1 MNSLPYSFFVN
12 FTGAKLKVASSISRL
27 NAIIITKPNQIQKDI
42 IELYNTDD
50 AISYY
55 GINSKEKTFTESF
68 FGFQNKNGN
77 FPEILTFYNLYENDM
92 PASLK
97 GTKQFDITSL
107 KQKGSF
113 GVSIGGV
120 EKQVKIDLTDK
131 VSFTDIA
138 TAIQVAINELGISSE
153 NKPTEPPAT
162 EPTQPD
168 ISDNPDIETPTENE
182 ANNNE
187 VENDSVSD
195 VNTQDNSSDSQPNN
209 QQDNTSENSDT
220 EANVSHET
228 TENESNQSNMPANAV
243 LDSISNDSSQ
253 DNNQQA
259 DTNSENET
267 QDNTEN
273 EVNNNDVSHET
284 TDNIPVET
292 ETANGN
298 DGEVNSESQNV
309 SEVIQDEPNKDNSIQ
324 DNSSENINATTS
336 DKVNDTE
343 DTESEVKEDLGF
355 KNAKFIFNSITSG
368 FELQSGIVGKSS
380 VVGYITSGASD
391 VDLAPLLKMRDID
404 GAIIIN
410 GKDKET
416 FMQAVN
422 NIISSNGNFYSISAL
437 FDLDKQ
443 DMQDFSSAI
452 SATKGRYLGV
462 IGKHD
467 KRLIGTENPFA
478 SINGYDGIIINF
490 NPTDTLNL
498 NEITQ
503 GFIASLDLTQPNSV
517 ISLNFIPATKYDSE
531 NTIYK
536 QSQITNLNKNRA
548 NGIFAVGDFGERNVY
563 YGEGKICGDIFKTA
577 NSYVWN
583 SFVKFNIEKAMFGFI
598 SNSSIVGVRS
608 QTDIRLLLDT
618 ATNQCENF
626 VAAGIIIPDAILT
639 GSEKIALQ
647 KALNGSQD
655 DFTSCLNNGYVIQF
669 IKNSV
674 NEITNSVTSEFQLI
688 YIMNVAGDRVKI
700 SSLFI

>member
-12 FTGAKLKVASSISRL
+12 FTGSKLKVASSISRL
-27 NAIIITKPNQIQKDI
+27 NAIVITKPTQIQKNI

-55 GINSKEKTFTESF
+55 GINSKEKTFTENF

-77 FPEILTFYNLYENDM
+77 FPEILTIYNLYENDM

-97 GTKQFDITSL
+97 GTQQFDISTL

-138 TAIQVAINELGISSE
+138 TAIQVAINALGTSSE
-153 NKPTEPPAT
+153 TNPTEPT
-162 EPTQPD
+162 EPDT
-168 ISDNPDIETPTENE
+168 SDTTEVETTTENE
-182 ANNNE
+182 ASNSVNA
-187 VENDSVSD
+187 VETDSVSD
-195 VNTQDNSSDSQPNN
+195 TNTQDNSSDSQPNN
-209 QQDNTSENSDT
+209 QQDNTSENTNPDS
-220 EANVSHET
+220 EANVLHET
-228 TENESNQSNMPANAV
+228 SDNESNQSNMPANAV
-243 LDSISNDSSQ
+243 LDSISDDSSQ
-253 DNNQQA
+253 DNNQQTE
-259 DTNSENET
+259 TNNENEVAT

-273 EVNNNDVSHET
+273 EVNNNVSHET
-284 TDNIPVET
+284 E
-292 ETANGN
+292 
-298 DGEVNSESQNV
+298 NSEVVSETTNDNNTEPANENQN
-309 SEVIQDEPNKDNSIQ
+309 EVIQDESTQDNLIQ
-324 DNSSENINATTS
+324 DVTTSEN
-336 DKVNDTE
+336 VNENVSHETIKTE
-343 DTESEVKEDLGF
+343 TDNQEPEVTEDLGF
-355 KNAKFIFNSITSG
+355 KNAKFIFNNITSG

-404 GAIIIN
+404 GAIITQ

-416 FMQAVN
+416 FIEAVN

-443 DMQDFSSAI
+443 EIQDFSSAI
-452 SATKGRYLGV
+452 SATKGRYLGI

-478 SINGYDGIIINF
+478 SINGYDGIIINL
-490 NPTDTLNL
+490 NPLETLNL

-608 QTDIRLLLDT
+608 PTDIRLLLDT

-626 VAAGIIIPDAILT
+626 VSAGIIIANPILT

-647 KALNGSQD
+647 KALNGNQD
-655 DFTSCLNNGYVIQF
+655 NFTSCLNNGYVIQF

>member
-27 NAIIITKPNQIQKDI
+27 NAIVITKPTQIQKNI

-55 GINSKEKTFTESF
+55 GINSKEKTFTENF
-68 FGFQNKNGN
+68 FSFQNKNGN
-77 FPEILTFYNLYENDM
+77 FPEILTIYNLYENDM

-97 GTKQFDITSL
+97 GTQQFDISTL

-120 EKQVKIDLTDK
+120 EKQVKIDLTNK

-138 TAIQVAINELGISSE
+138 TAIQKAINALGTSSE
-153 NKPTEPPAT
+153 TEPTEPPVT
-162 EPTQPD
+162 EPEQSTP
-168 ISDNPDIETPTENE
+168 INPDTMPEVETPTDTNT
-182 ANNNE
+182 NNSINE
-187 VENDSVSD
+187 VEN
-195 VNTQDNSSDSQPNN
+195 NSEAVVSQPDN
-209 QQDNTSENSDT
+209 QQETTSENTNSDTEASETT

-228 TENESNQSNMPANAV
+228 SENESNQSNMPANAV
-243 LDSISNDSSQ
+243 LDSIQ
-253 DNNQQA
+253 DTSDNQQTE
-259 DTNSENET
+259 TNNENEVTT

-273 EVNNNDVSHET
+273 EVSNNDVSHET
-284 TDNIPVET
+284 E
-292 ETANGN
+292 
-298 DGEVNSESQNV
+298 NSEVV
-309 SEVIQDEPNKDNSIQ
+309 SETTNNNDTEPANENQSKVIQDNLIQ
-324 DNSSENINATTS
+324 DVTTSENVSHETI
-336 DKVNDTE
+336 KTE
-343 DTESEVKEDLGF
+343 TDNQEPEVSEDLGF
-355 KNAKFIFNSITSG
+355 KNAKFIFNNITSG
-368 FELQSGIVGKSS
+368 FELQSGVVGKSS

-404 GAIIIN
+404 GAIITQ

-416 FMQAVN
+416 FIEAVN

-490 NPTDTLNL
+490 NPLETLNL

-531 NTIYK
+531 NTIFK

-608 QTDIRLLLDT
+608 PTDIRLLLDT

-626 VAAGIIIPDAILT
+626 VSAGIIIANPILT

-647 KALNGSQD
+647 KALNGNQD
-655 DFTSCLNNGYVIQF
+655 NFTSCLNNGYVIQF

>member
-27 NAIIITKPNQIQKDI
+27 NAIVITKPTQIQKDI
-42 IELYNTDD
+42 IELYNVDD

-55 GINSKEKTFTESF
+55 GINSNEKTFTENF
-68 FGFQNKNGN
+68 FSFQNKNGN

-97 GTKQFDITSL
+97 GTQQFDISTL

-113 GVSIGGV
+113 GVNIGGV
-120 EKQVKIDLTDK
+120 EKQVKVDLTDK

-138 TAIQVAINELGISSE
+138 TAIQTAINELGTSNETIA
-153 NKPTEPPAT
+153 PTEPTNTNT
-162 EPTQPD
+162 EIVKDNVNQD
-168 ISDNPDIETPTENE
+168 INSEVENTEDNQT
-182 ANNNE
+182 NNSENE
-187 VENDSVSD
+187 VENTSEE
-195 VNTQDNSSDSQPNN
+195 NTN
-209 QQDNTSENSDT
+209 QQDTTIQDNNTENTSEVL
-220 EANVSHET
+220 E
-228 TENESNQSNMPANAV
+228 TENTTSQNESTQSNMPANAV
-243 LDSISNDSSQ
+243 LDSIQ
-253 DNNQQA
+253 D
-259 DTNSENET
+259 
-267 QDNTEN
+267 
-273 EVNNNDVSHET
+273 VN
-284 TDNIPVET
+284 
-292 ETANGN
+292 
-298 DGEVNSESQNV
+298 
-309 SEVIQDEPNKDNSIQ
+309 
-324 DNSSENINATTS
+324 NSSENNQSETSNEIEKQDSSESVENESMSTNTDINNNES
-336 DKVNDTE
+336 E
-343 DTESEVKEDLGF
+343 DTHENQNENEINQDESTQDNLTQVINTDNSTIENISDTKETENSNINLEVKEDLGF

-368 FELQSGIVGKSS
+368 FELQSGVVGKSS
-380 VVGYITSGASD
+380 MVGYITSGASD
-391 VDLAPLLKMRDID
+391 VDLSPLLKMRDID
-404 GAIIIN
+404 GATIIQ

-416 FMQAVN
+416 FIEAVN
-422 NIISSNGNFYSISAL
+422 NIISSNGDFYSISAL

-443 DMQDFSSAI
+443 DMRDFSAAI

-490 NPTDTLNL
+490 NPLETLNL

-536 QSQITNLNKNRA
+536 QRQITNLNKNRA

-598 SNSSIVGVRS
+598 SNSNIVGVRS

-626 VAAGIIIPDAILT
+626 VSAGIIIANPILT

-647 KALNGSQD
+647 KALNGNQD
-655 DFTSCLNNGYVIQF
+655 NFTSCLNNGYVIQF

>member
-1 MNSLPYSFFVN
+1 MDSLPYSFFVN

-27 NAIIITKPNQIQKDI
+27 NAIIITKPTQIQKNI

-55 GINSKEKTFTESF
+55 GINSKEKTFTENF

-77 FPEILTFYNLYENDM
+77 FPEILTIYNLYENDM

-97 GTKQFDITSL
+97 GTQQFDISTL

-120 EKQVKIDLTDK
+120 EKQVKIDLTNK

-138 TAIQVAINELGISSE
+138 TAIQKAINALGTSSE
-153 NKPTEPPAT
+153 TEPTEPPVT
-162 EPTQPD
+162 EPEQSTP
-168 ISDNPDIETPTENE
+168 ITSEVETKLDTNT
-182 ANNNE
+182 NNSINE
-187 VENDSVSD
+187 VENDNEAVVRQLD
-195 VNTQDNSSDSQPNN
+195 N
-209 QQDNTSENSDT
+209 QQYNISENTNSD
-220 EANVSHET
+220 EVNVSHET
-228 TENESNQSNMPANAV
+228 SDNESNQSNMPANAV
-243 LDSISNDSSQ
+243 LDSIQ
-253 DNNQQA
+253 DTSDNQQTE
-259 DTNSENET
+259 TNNENEATT

-273 EVNNNDVSHET
+273 EVNNNDVSRETENSEVVSET
-284 TDNIPVET
+284 TNNNDT
-292 ETANGN
+292 EPA
-298 DGEVNSESQNV
+298 SENQN
-309 SEVIQDEPNKDNSIQ
+309 EVIQDNSIQ
-324 DNSSENINATTS
+324 DVTTSENVSHETIG
-336 DKVNDTE
+336 NDNTE
-343 DTESEVKEDLGF
+343 PEVTEDLGF
-355 KNAKFIFNSITSG
+355 KNAKFIFNNITSG
-368 FELQSGIVGKSS
+368 FELQSGVVGKSS

-404 GAIIIN
+404 GATIIQ

-416 FMQAVN
+416 FIEAVN

-443 DMQDFSSAI
+443 EIQDFSSAI
-452 SATKGRYLGV
+452 SATKGRYLGI

-490 NPTDTLNL
+490 NPTETLNL

-531 NTIYK
+531 NTIFK

-548 NGIFAVGDFGERNVY
+548 NGIFAVGDFGERAVY

-598 SNSSIVGVRS
+598 SNSNIVGVRS
-608 QTDIRLLLDT
+608 TTDIRLLLDT

-626 VAAGIIIPDAILT
+626 VSAGIIIANPILT

-647 KALNGSQD
+647 KALNGNQD
-655 DFTSCLNNGYVIQF
+655 NFTSCLNNGYVIQF